1 LKVLKSIRRRNSPIN
16 NQRQSSLWP
25 TLTRSKNQQQADAL
39 FALRLEATR
48 FEQSLAIEG
57 KNK

>member
-25 TLTRSKNQQQADAL
+25 TLTRKNQQQADAL